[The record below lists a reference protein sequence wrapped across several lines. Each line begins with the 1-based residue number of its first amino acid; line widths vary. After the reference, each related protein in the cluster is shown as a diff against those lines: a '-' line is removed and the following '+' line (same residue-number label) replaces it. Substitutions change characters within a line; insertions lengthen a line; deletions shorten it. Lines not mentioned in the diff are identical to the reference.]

1 MKKALIGAG
10 GFAREIRAHMGD
22 HTMKCF
28 VDDQYWKEN
37 TECIYPL
44 SQFNPEEYE
53 VLVAIGDPKDRFD
66 MVSKLPTNTQYFTFI
81 HPSAQIFGND
91 ITIGKGSIV
100 CAGCI
105 ITTNVKIGDHSHLN
119 LHTTIGHD
127 CKIGDY
133 FTTAPGV
140 KVSGNCKIYDCVYI
154 GTNASIRQKISIHSM
169 VTIGMNAAV
178 VKHIEEPGTYVGI
191 PAKKIK

>member
-22 HTMKCF
+22 YSMICF
-28 VDDQYWKEN
+28 VDDQYFIEN
-37 TECIYPL
+37 NDNIYPL
-44 SQFNPEEYE
+44 SQFDPSEYE
-53 VLVAIGDPKDRFD
+53 VLVAIGDPRDRFD
-66 MVSKLPTNTQYFTFI
+66 MIQKFPLNTKYFSFI
-81 HPSAQIFGND
+81 HPSAQILGND
-91 ITIGKGSIV
+91 VIIGQGSIV

-105 ITTNVKIGDHSHLN
+105 ITTNVKIGDHAHLN

-127 CKIGDY
+127 CEIGTY

-140 KVSGNCKIYDCVYI
+140 KVSGNCKIHDCVYV
-154 GTNASIRQKISIHSM
+154 GTNASIRQKINIHSFT
-169 VTIGMNAAV
+169 TIGMNAAV
-178 VKHIEEPGTYVGI
+178 VKDIESPGVYAGV

>member
-10 GFAREIRAHMGD
+10 GFAREIRAHIGD

-28 VDDQYWKEN
+28 VDDQYWKKN

-66 MVSKLPTNTQYFTFI
+66 MISKLPTNTQYFTFI
-81 HPSAQIFGND
+81 HPSAQILGND
-91 ITIGKGSIV
+91 VTIGKGSIV

-105 ITTNVKIGDHSHLN
+105 ITTNVKIGDHAHLN

-127 CKIGDY
+127 CEIGNY
-133 FTTAPGV
+133 LTTAPGV

-154 GTNASIRQKISIHSM
+154 GTNASIRQKMSIHSM
-169 VTIGMNAAV
+169 ATIGMNAAV

>member
-1 MKKALIGAG
+1 MKKVLIGAG

-22 HTMKCF
+22 NTMKCF
-28 VDDQYWKEN
+28 VDDQYWREN
-37 TECIYPL
+37 TEYIYPL
-44 SQFNPEEYE
+44 SQFNPGEYE

-66 MVSKLPTNTQYFTFI
+66 MVQKLPENTKYFSFI
-81 HPSAQIFGND
+81 HPSAQILGSD
-91 ITIGKGSIV
+91 VTIGQGSIV

-105 ITTNVKIGDHSHLN
+105 ITTNVKIGDHAHLN

-127 CKIGDY
+127 CEIGKY

-140 KVSGNCKIYDCVYI
+140 KVSGNCKIYDCVYV
-154 GTNASIRQKISIHSM
+154 GTNASIRQKINIHSLT
-169 VTIGMNAAV
+169 TIGMNAAV
-178 VKHIEEPGTYVGI
+178 VKDIESPGVYAGV

>member
-10 GFAREIRAHMGD
+10 GFAREIKAHMGD
-22 HTMKCF
+22 YTMKCF
-28 VDDQYWKEN
+28 VDDQYWIEN
-37 TECIYPL
+37 NERIFPL
-44 SQFNPEEYE
+44 SQFDPDQYE
-53 VLVAIGDPKDRFD
+53 VLVAIGDPRDRYD
-66 MVSKLPTNTQYFTFI
+66 MIQKLPENTKYFTFI
-81 HPSAQIFGND
+81 HPSAQILGND
-91 ITIGKGSIV
+91 VTIGKGSII

-105 ITTNVKIGDHSHLN
+105 VTTNVKIGNHTHLN

-127 CKIGDY
+127 CEIGNY

-154 GTNASIRQKISIHSM
+154 GTNASIRQKINIHSLS
-169 VTIGMNAAV
+169 TIGMNAAV
-178 VKHIEEPGTYVGI
+178 VKDIESPGVYAGV

>member
-10 GFAREIRAHMGD
+10 GFAREIKAHMGD
-22 HTMKCF
+22 YTMKCF
-28 VDDQYWKEN
+28 VDDQYWVEN
-37 TECIYPL
+37 NDHIFPL
-44 SQFNPEEYE
+44 SQFDPNQYE
-53 VLVAIGDPKDRFD
+53 VLVAIGDPRDRFD
-66 MVSKLPTNTQYFTFI
+66 MIQKLPENTKYFTFI
-81 HPSAQIFGND
+81 HPSAQILGND
-91 ITIGKGSIV
+91 VTIGGGSIV

-105 ITTNVKIGDHSHLN
+105 VTTNVKIGNHAHLN

-127 CKIGDY
+127 CEIGNY

-154 GTNASIRQKISIHSM
+154 GTNASIRQKINIHSLS
-169 VTIGMNAAV
+169 TIGMNAAV
-178 VKHIEEPGTYVGI
+178 VKDIESPGVYAGV